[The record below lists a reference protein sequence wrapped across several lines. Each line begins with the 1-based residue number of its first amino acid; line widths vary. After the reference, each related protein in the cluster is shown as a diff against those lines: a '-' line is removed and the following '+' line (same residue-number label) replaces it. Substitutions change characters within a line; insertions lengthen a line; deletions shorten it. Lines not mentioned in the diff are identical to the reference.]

1 MPNALLKCSPGL
13 SFCIIHPNKHN
24 AAAAA
29 AAATERLALIP
40 GVCAINGHRGA
51 TIALAL
57 ALATDTFGN
66 LGVCGFRD
74 VLHYIVALLQ

>member
-29 AAATERLALIP
+29 ATERLALIP
-40 GVCAINGHRGA
+40 GVRAINGHRGG
-51 TIALAL
+51 TI

-66 LGVCGFRD
+66 LGVGGFRD
-74 VLHYIVALLQ
+74 VLLYIVALLQ